1 VLASFL
7 GYANLSSKPSGMNLK
22 WSKRINL
29 RDYRT
34 SSSIVALD
42 FEGEPGQSNTRFY
55 FAIAVVEEVV
65 M

>member
-1 VLASFL
+1 
-7 GYANLSSKPSGMNLK
+7 MNLK

-34 SSSIVALD
+34 SSNIVALD
-42 FEGEPGQSNTRFY
+42 FEGEPGQNNTRFY